1 MVKSGVFR
9 EKMQEIDII
18 FAFQLRQNSF
28 SSIRHFLPPD
38 AFSKTSGRFYNFL
51 GTFFQKHRDFFM
63 NA

>member
-9 EKMQEIDII
+9 EKLQKIDII
-18 FAFQLRQNSF
+18 FAFQLRQNPF

-38 AFSKTSGRFYNFL
+38 ALPKTSGRFDNFL
-51 GTFFQKHRDFFM
+51 GRFFQKHREVFM

>member
-9 EKMQEIDII
+9 EKMQKIDVI

-28 SSIRHFLPPD
+28 SSIRHFLPPPML
-38 AFSKTSGRFYNFL
+38 SK
-51 GTFFQKHRDFFM
+51 KHRDIFI